1 MAAGTVRPHD
11 VSAEAWAPG
20 KTRLDQRSK
29 EVLMVRTA
37 VRVIELS
44 TCDVQ
49 MFKARHV
56 IGRARL

>member
-1 MAAGTVRPHD
+1 MCHRKRRPC
-11 VSAEAWAPG
+11 G
-20 KTRLDQRSK
+20 KTRLEQRSK

-56 IGRARL
+56 FGRAGL